1 MGYQYIDS
9 MTLLSQANTLM
20 TPMEGEISIAIHT
33 VVAPIGWDWQMHLCI
48 YPTTIIYF
56 SILMVIIRE
65 VRSLRFLT
73 PATIIEFFI
82 LMIMELATG
91 GVLLKRMSVWSVSE
105 CGRGLSVKNRAW
117 VSGMRRLRA
126 PPIMDCLCFSVA
138 RALIEPYLWP
148 TLVHIDFD

>member
-1 MGYQYIDS
+1 

-20 TPMEGEISIAIHT
+20 TAMEGEISIAIHT
-33 VVAPIGWDWQMHLCI
+33 VVAPIGWDLQMHLCI
-48 YPTTIIYF
+48 YPTTIIYL

-91 GVLLKRMSVWSVSE
+91 GV
-105 CGRGLSVKNRAW
+105 
-117 VSGMRRLRA
+117 
-126 PPIMDCLCFSVA
+126 
-138 RALIEPYLWP
+138 
-148 TLVHIDFD
+148 